1 VSESFICVII
11 ENVLSDT
18 GIQTDKGN
26 GLTMNRIIKK
36 ADILLPA
43 EGIDKTRWSVIACD
57 QYTSEPE
64 YWAEVEQI
72 VGDAPSTLKITLPE
86 VYLESEDVDIRIDR
100 IHAAMKQYEEDNIF
114 EQHRDTMIY
123 VERRDS
129 EGKLRPGIMACVDLE
144 AYDYHHG
151 SSSLIRTSEETVES
165 RIPPRIK
172 VREDAI
178 VETPHIML
186 LLDDPEGK
194 VIEPLA
200 ASRDRMKKAYDY
212 DMMLGGGHNTGYFI
226 DEENRERLLSALD
239 VLQDRTH
246 FEEKYG
252 IKDVPILAYAV
263 GDGNHSLA
271 TAKEYYES
279 LKRKCPDMDLTDH
292 PARYALVEIVN
303 LHCPALEFEA
313 IHRIVTEID
322 PQALK
327 ERMREELDLSD
338 RETECGQSFAIME
351 GGEMTTY
358 WIGRPSSKLT
368 VGSIQNCL
376 DRFLMETDGKIDYIH
391 GTDTMMNLTE
401 QENSLGI
408 ILPVLAKEDL
418 FPTIILNGALP
429 RKTFSMG
436 HAQDK
441 RYYMECR
448 RIVPG
453 E

>member
-1 VSESFICVII
+1 
-11 ENVLSDT
+11 
-18 GIQTDKGN
+18 
-26 GLTMNRIIKK
+26 MNRIIKK

-43 EGIDKTRWSVIACD
+43 EGIDQTRWSVIACD

-64 YWAEVEQI
+64 YWAEVERI
-72 VGDAPSTLKITLPE
+72 VGEAPSTLKITLPE
-86 VYLESEDVDIRIDR
+86 VYLEDEDVDRRIDR
-100 IHAAMKQYEEDNIF
+100 IHSAMREYEEKKIL

-144 AYDYHHG
+144 AYDYHQG

-172 VREDAI
+172 VREDAP

-186 LLDDPEGK
+186 LLDDPKGK

-200 ASRDRMKKAYDY
+200 ASRDRMRKAYDY
-212 DMMLGGGHNTGYFI
+212 DMMLGGGHNSGYFI
-226 DEENRERLLSALD
+226 DEENQERILSALD
-239 VLQDRTH
+239 VLQDRAH

-252 IKDVPILAYAV
+252 IRGVPILAYAV

-279 LKRKCPDMDLTDH
+279 LKRECPDTDLSGH

-322 PQALK
+322 PVALK
-327 ERMREELDLSD
+327 ERMKEELALSD
-338 RETECGQSFAIME
+338 TETECGQSFAFME
-351 GGEMTTY
+351 QGEMKTC

-368 VGSIQNCL
+368 VGSIQRCL
-376 DRFLMETDGKIDYIH
+376 DRYLREAGGKIDYIH
-391 GTDTMMNLTE
+391 GIDTMVSLTE

-448 RIVPG
+448 EIIPG
-453 E
+453 K